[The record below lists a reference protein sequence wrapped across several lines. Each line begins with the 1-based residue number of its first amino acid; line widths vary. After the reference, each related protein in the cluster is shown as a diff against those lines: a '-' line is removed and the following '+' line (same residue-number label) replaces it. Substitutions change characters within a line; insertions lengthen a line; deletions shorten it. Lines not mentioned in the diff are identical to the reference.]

1 MIIPLLLIFIV
12 KMNAPVCNMNCI
24 CVDGD
29 CPYTHLPTLKD
40 RKIVKKLYDG
50 LSGMT
55 KTEDNAEKRKAN
67 CKFGQLC
74 YNDKCGFRHRLA
86 VNDRQRLIKVFN
98 NFKLN
103 EIKVEKKAKVIT
115 VEEFDISHK
124 NPFDTL
130 EEVKDVVVAKKEGK
144 SWADMCKNDE
154 DFFMKF

>member
-1 MIIPLLLIFIV
+1 
-12 KMNAPVCNMNCI
+12 
-24 CVDGD
+24 
-29 CPYTHLPTLKD
+29 
-40 RKIVKKLYDG
+40 
-50 LSGMT
+50 
-55 KTEDNAEKRKAN
+55 
-67 CKFGQLC
+67 
-74 YNDKCGFRHRLA
+74 

-130 EEVKDVVVAKKEGK
+130 EEVKEVVVVKKEGK
-144 SWADMCKNDE
+144 SWADMCKNDD